1 MVARYMV
8 NVVVAIIVQIP
19 QGHALRDPGES
30 DRTRRADVGVDE
42 REGLP
47 MNRFAMSRRTVVGA
61 IGASAVIGFARNALA
76 APKTLADVKKAGV
89 LQVGCEAAY
98 VPFTYRDKTAAIVGF
113 DVEIVTAYLRP
124 IGVRPE
130 FIDTQWSGVIPALY
144 AGRFDMVPTMSY
156 TKERLERVLFSI
168 PYADAS
174 QALLIRAPDK
184 DKISTIS
191 DMSNRVLGVKLGS
204 KTGSPTSS
212 RPTAALLSRM

>member
-1 MVARYMV
+1 
-8 NVVVAIIVQIP
+8 
-19 QGHALRDPGES
+19 
-30 DRTRRADVGVDE
+30 
-42 REGLP
+42 
-47 MNRFAMSRRTVVGA
+47 MNRFAMSRRTVVGG
-61 IGASAVIGFARNALA
+61 IGALVVAGFGHDALA
-76 APKTLADVKKAGV
+76 TPRTLDDIKKSGV

-98 VPFTYRDKTAAIVGF
+98 VPFTYRDKTGAIVGF
-113 DVEIVTAYLRP
+113 DVEIVTAYLQP

-174 QALLIRAPDK
+174 QALLIRVADK
-184 DKISTIS
+184 DKIGTVS

-204 KTGSPTSS
+204 PGETLKNKL
-212 RPTAALLSRM
+212 AD